1 MRQIYLEHINFFMLS
16 IIIGGSPKIF
26 IGTNDEI
33 KSIIE
38 RENIKSEKIWWW
50 QMPKLKK
57 VPVYLVSK
65 GGIPVHISTN
75 KKVAEDIVKENTGHT
90 YQVLY
95 LPITKQ
101 FIETCIAT
109 AKGDSLWKVK
119 NFKRTWWNYRRRMEC
134 YQTLYRKQ
142 TLDS

>member
-1 MRQIYLEHINFFMLS
+1 MF
-16 IIIGGSPKIF
+16 
-26 IGTNDEI
+26 
-33 KSIIE
+33 
-38 RENIKSEKIWWW
+38 
-50 QMPKLKK
+50 KLKK

-65 GGIPVHISTN
+65 DGIPVHISTN

-109 AKGDSLWKVK
+109 A
-119 NFKRTWWNYRRRMEC
+119 E
-134 YQTLYRKQ
+134 
-142 TLDS
+142 